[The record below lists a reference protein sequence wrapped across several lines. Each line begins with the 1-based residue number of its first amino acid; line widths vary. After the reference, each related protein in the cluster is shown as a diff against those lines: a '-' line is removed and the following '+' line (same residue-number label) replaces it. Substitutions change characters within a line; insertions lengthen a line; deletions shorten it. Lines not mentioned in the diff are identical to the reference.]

1 MLSKCKQ
8 TTVLGVV
15 SGWYFSGPSTD
26 QIRRKNGAAL
36 AIAQIGQDLPRFGI
50 SDEPWVRLRWG
61 ERWAREVIR
70 GWSMAAIVKWF
81 GSRQLQ
87 DLNPSDKWSVGAASW
102 WTTDQPQVINSF

>member
-8 TTVLGVV
+8 STVSGVV
-15 SGWYFSGPSTD
+15 SGRHFSGPSTD
-26 QIRRKNGAAL
+26 QIRRKSGAL
-36 AIAQIGQDLPRFGI
+36 ANAQIGQDLPPFGI

-61 ERWAREVIR
+61 ERSAREVIR
-70 GWSMAAIVKWF
+70 GGPMAAIVKWF

-87 DLNPSDKWSVGAASW
+87 DLNPSDKWSVGTASW